1 MVQYSPQL
9 LLNTGIPVLERE
21 KSLTTKSEVTY
32 YTITHEKSAQYGLSR
47 VKTSITI
54 PTTATVSEWMSPTL
68 SKMTHTIMS
77 QLTPLDRAIYRL
89 ADLDGVSK
97 ATGTAIDSLIL
108 CMRDDK
114 VLQLGAFGIA
124 VEYLGMAAL
133 LEIWEQ
139 RGLNMEEFL
148 VGVHQG
154 LERHNPS
161 DHNN

>member
-21 KSLTTKSEVTY
+21 KSLTTNSEVTY
-32 YTITHEKSAQYGLSR
+32 YTITHEKSAEYGVSR

-54 PTTATVSEWMSPTL
+54 PTTATVSESMSPTL
-68 SKMTHTIMS
+68 SKMTQTIMS

-97 ATGTAIDSLIL
+97 ATGTAIDVLLS
-108 CMRDDK
+108 MRDNK

>member
-1 MVQYSPQL
+1 
-9 LLNTGIPVLERE
+9 
-21 KSLTTKSEVTY
+21 
-32 YTITHEKSAQYGLSR
+32 
-47 VKTSITI
+47 
-54 PTTATVSEWMSPTL
+54 
-68 SKMTHTIMS
+68 MS